1 MRNKDKI
8 KPLKTNKILI
18 NKNEKQQKSKRKITY
33 QRVIDACNLNDYI
46 LVGSKDD
53 KYNSTVPISFI
64 CKHHTN
70 QGIQKNYLTRI
81 ENKTACFYC
90 GIEKRSGRN
99 GGNWK
104 GGISEN
110 YYHYKK
116 LQIERYPEKDR
127 ARRAVKHAVK
137 SGKLVKTPCELCGN
151 EKVVAHHDDY
161 SKPLEVRWVC
171 RHCHRYKIHDGKH

>member
-1 MRNKDKI
+1 MNWTEELLNEIVPLMSELSDKEIAAKFGFSHVALTSALKYRGIKRTPEQNKAIHTRVTTEYNVAHSGDKN
-8 KPLKTNKILI
+8 P
-18 NKNEKQQKSKRKITY
+18 
-33 QRVIDACNLNDYI
+33 
-46 LVGSKDD
+46 
-53 KYNSTVPISFI
+53 
-64 CKHHTN
+64 
-70 QGIQKNYLTRI
+70 
-81 ENKTACFYC
+81 
-90 GIEKRSGRN
+90 
-99 GGNWK
+99 NWK